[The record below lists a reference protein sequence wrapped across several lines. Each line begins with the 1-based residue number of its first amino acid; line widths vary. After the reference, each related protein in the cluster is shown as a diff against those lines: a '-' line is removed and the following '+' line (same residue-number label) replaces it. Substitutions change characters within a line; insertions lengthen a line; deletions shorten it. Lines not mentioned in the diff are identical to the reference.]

1 MVSRVA
7 KVEISKFTLYD
18 MLILIRSPN
27 LRAIFMLIEDNIS
40 IIGNHTHSS
49 PIWET
54 IILETLRIVQAEPS
68 QV

>member
-18 MLILIRSPN
+18 MLILIGSPN

-40 IIGNHTHSS
+40 IIGNHIHSN
-49 PIWET
+49 PIWEV
-54 IILETLRIVQAEPS
+54 IVLAILRIVQAEPS